1 MLLTELLE
9 SKKKFIFNGQ
19 YLGFRVSFMHGG
31 KIYIRKKPQEVKQK
45 SKQKSEGEKRQK
57 NENYLTPL

>member
-45 SKQKSEGEKRQK
+45 SKQKSEGEKR
-57 NENYLTPL
+57 